1 MDANEFSC
9 RTASPRRKHDVAH
22 CTTALCPA
30 EIKSRWTYKEILE
43 VKPAS
48 LPMDYIS
55 FLYHAL
61 LYMISFLTY
70 FELPF
75 QVWEMVNVTHWIYGI
90 NFWSREIM
98 TCQWCYPVALALW
111 WLFEIYSP
119 LGHQLLNIVG
129 SRSSPWVCI
138 WHAPE
143 EPVCAVESPAL
154 PHNSQGPP

>member
-55 FLYHAL
+55 FF
-61 LYMISFLTY
+61 ISRPSLHDFISNIFGTSIQSM
-70 FELPF
+70 ENG
-75 QVWEMVNVTHWIYGI
+75 QRDTSN
-90 NFWSREIM
+90 
-98 TCQWCYPVALALW
+98 LW
-111 WLFEIYSP
+111 
-119 LGHQLLNIVG
+119 N
-129 SRSSPWVCI
+129 
-138 WHAPE
+138 
-143 EPVCAVESPAL
+143 
-154 PHNSQGPP
+154 